1 MEEMERSG
9 QGFRVHTLQE
19 AQSLSTDIPP
29 RRVGRKWTFYDQ
41 SLGKT
46 RMNIQLD
53 DEALW
58 YLSVFFVNKTG
69 DLEKYSLDH
78 EGGISET
85 HDEFQD
91 EHSVRK
97 ALGAESL
104 NDQYLDE
111 LMARYIR
118 QTGSPMRLKEAIEPY
133 ITARFHF

>member
-1 MEEMERSG
+1 MEMSG
-9 QGFRVHTLQE
+9 QGFRVHTIKE
-19 AQSLSTDIPP
+19 AQSLSADIPP

-58 YLSVFFVNKTG
+58 YLSIFFVNKTG
-69 DLEKYSLDH
+69 NLEKYSLDH
-78 EGGISET
+78 EGDISET

-91 EHSVRK
+91 ELSVRK
-97 ALGAESL
+97 AIGAESL

-118 QTGSPMRLKEAIEPY
+118 QTGSPMRLKEVIEPY